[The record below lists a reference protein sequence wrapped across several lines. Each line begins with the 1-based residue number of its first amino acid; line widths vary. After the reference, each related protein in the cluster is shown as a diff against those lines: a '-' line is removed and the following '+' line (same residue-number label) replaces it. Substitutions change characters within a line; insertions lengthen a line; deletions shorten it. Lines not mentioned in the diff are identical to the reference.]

1 MKIRKGKHSRW
12 CRHLQREFGSKQI
25 AELIVFT
32 GKISPEF
39 LHKFSEDGPVAETQS
54 AELARE
60 KRERKMRAV
69 KARHM
74 LKFGKYLEKALRQ
87 GRFSADDMTDE
98 EHRILEKYASGELQA
113 ICNEA
118 TRQHGH
124 GKIVLSAGDVMNIG
138 GSTGGKARRLL
149 DGDEDD

>member
-1 MKIRKGKHSRW
+1 MKSRKGKHSRW
-12 CRHLQREFGSKQI
+12 SRHLQREFGSKQI

-54 AELARE
+54 AARARE

-74 LKFGKYLEKALRQ
+74 LKSVKYLEKTLRQ
-87 GRFSADDMTDE
+87 GRVSADDISVE
-98 EHRILEKYASGELQA
+98 EHRSLEEYKSGEASSGSPGSAVGADAQRAGEEASGDEESSGA
-113 ICNEA
+113 A
-118 TRQHGH
+118 ST
-124 GKIVLSAGDVMNIG
+124 SASPPLPSPVAM
-138 GSTGGKARRLL
+138 
-149 DGDEDD
+149 